1 MLFRKRQKLIAAT
14 LADLTRYINGFLP
27 VVKNAEAELTEDS
40 CAPLPT
46 AAATGFARPA
56 QAPKAAACRAP
67 RGLQKASVPAGL
79 DDRLAQMDESF
90 SEMLLRK
97 IDEKHMT
104 DAQCYKKAQIDR
116 KLFSKIRSRSDYR
129 PGKPTVLSFALALE
143 LSLAETEEL
152 LQTPELPTGCESV
165 ALTAALRCLGF
176 TPDKTEIADNYL
188 SYGEDVMWDYVGD
201 PYDYDGAG
209 VFPPGLTN
217 CANNYLAA
225 TQRDKYAAYNTMGVE
240 FENLL
245 KLIDNGFPV
254 VLWTTMDYEEPM
266 LGDVAYEYEGEYYY
280 WFEME
285 HCVLL
290 YGYDLDEG
298 TVMLNDPMQGTVT
311 MDLLQMKTVYDAIG
325 RLSMTIKTKE

>member
-1 MLFRKRQKLIAAT
+1 MKRFLSVILLLALAVGLYGCGDRSAKRTSQSSQVSAVSQDSAAT
-14 LADLTRYINGFLP
+14 SDQATTDSARKATRDQVHQTTDPSNPVETHPMAWRINSDFFKRTL
-27 VVKNAEAELTEDS
+27 KQRRAEL
-40 CAPLPT
+40 
-46 AAATGFARPA
+46 
-56 QAPKAAACRAP
+56 
-67 RGLQKASVPAGL
+67 
-79 DDRLAQMDESF
+79 
-90 SEMLLRK
+90 
-97 IDEKHMT
+97 
-104 DAQCYKKAQIDR
+104 
-116 KLFSKIRSRSDYR
+116 
-129 PGKPTVLSFALALE
+129 
-143 LSLAETEEL
+143 ETEEL

>member
-1 MLFRKRQKLIAAT
+1 MKRFLSVILLLALAVGLYGCGDRSAKRTSQSSQVSAVSQDSAAT
-14 LADLTRYINGFLP
+14 SDQATTDSARKATRDQVHQTTDPSNPVETHPMAWRINSDFFKRTL
-27 VVKNAEAELTEDS
+27 KQRRAEL
-40 CAPLPT
+40 
-46 AAATGFARPA
+46 
-56 QAPKAAACRAP
+56 
-67 RGLQKASVPAGL
+67 
-79 DDRLAQMDESF
+79 
-90 SEMLLRK
+90 
-97 IDEKHMT
+97 
-104 DAQCYKKAQIDR
+104 
-116 KLFSKIRSRSDYR
+116 
-129 PGKPTVLSFALALE
+129 
-143 LSLAETEEL
+143 ETEEL

-280 WFEME
+280 WFELE

>member
-1 MLFRKRQKLIAAT
+1 MKRFLSVILLLALAVGLYGCGDRPAKRTSQSSQVSAASQDSAAT
-14 LADLTRYINGFLP
+14 SDQATTDSARKATRDQVHQTTDPSNPVETHPMAWRINTDFFKRTL
-27 VVKNAEAELTEDS
+27 KQRRAEL
-40 CAPLPT
+40 
-46 AAATGFARPA
+46 
-56 QAPKAAACRAP
+56 
-67 RGLQKASVPAGL
+67 
-79 DDRLAQMDESF
+79 
-90 SEMLLRK
+90 
-97 IDEKHMT
+97 
-104 DAQCYKKAQIDR
+104 
-116 KLFSKIRSRSDYR
+116 
-129 PGKPTVLSFALALE
+129 
-143 LSLAETEEL
+143 ETEEL

>member
-1 MLFRKRQKLIAAT
+1 MKRFLSVILLLALAVGLYGCGDRPAKRTSQSSQVSAVSQDSAAT
-14 LADLTRYINGFLP
+14 SDHATTDSARKATRDQVHQTTDPSNPVETHPMAWRINSDFFKRTL
-27 VVKNAEAELTEDS
+27 KQRRAEL
-40 CAPLPT
+40 
-46 AAATGFARPA
+46 
-56 QAPKAAACRAP
+56 
-67 RGLQKASVPAGL
+67 
-79 DDRLAQMDESF
+79 
-90 SEMLLRK
+90 
-97 IDEKHMT
+97 
-104 DAQCYKKAQIDR
+104 
-116 KLFSKIRSRSDYR
+116 
-129 PGKPTVLSFALALE
+129 
-143 LSLAETEEL
+143 ETEEL

-311 MDLLQMKTVYDAIG
+311 MDFLQMKTVYDAIG

>member
-1 MLFRKRQKLIAAT
+1 MKKTVLLLLLAAVA
-14 LADLTRYINGFLP
+14 LACGGCFGKANDADKAAQAGLH
-27 VVKNAEAELTEDS
+27 K
-40 CAPLPT
+40 T
-46 AAATGFARPA
+46 AGGAATGDSATGDSATADEIFEDAL
-56 QAPKAAACRAP
+56 AAAQHPMNWKINKVFFSTKLTHRVAQ
-67 RGLQKASVPAGL
+67 LPA
-79 DDRLAQMDESF
+79 
-90 SEMLLRK
+90 
-97 IDEKHMT
+97 T
-104 DAQCYKKAQIDR
+104 
-116 KLFSKIRSRSDYR
+116 
-129 PGKPTVLSFALALE
+129 
-143 LSLAETEEL
+143 EL
-152 LQTPELPTGCESV
+152 LQNPELPTGCESV
-165 ALTAALRCLGF
+165 AVTAALHTLEF
-176 TPDKTEIADNYL
+176 SPEKTDFAEQYL
-188 SYGEDVMWDYVGD
+188 TYGEDVMWDYVGD